1 MDLSE
6 CKATQK
12 SSENYFTLHSLA
24 ARNSGKALS
33 LATVKGAN
41 QKLLGNSNWT
51 RWGNFSALN
60 FLCRELLE
68 KFPANYIFF
77 SPSGK
82 FQFMKINKFHGNMLV
97 FKIKYFHC
105 SEEQKANGD
114 DKVKECSDIS
124 FQACQL

>member
-12 SSENYFTLHSLA
+12 AVRTISHYTALQQGIQGKLVFWPQSKEQIRSSWGIQTGLA
-24 ARNSGKALS
+24 
-33 LATVKGAN
+33 GAIF
-41 QKLLGNSNWT
+41 LLCISCVESYLK
-51 RWGNFSALN
+51 NFQLT
-60 FLCRELLE
+60 
-68 KFPANYIFF
+68 IFF